1 MANGESTTLQLTP
14 GGIMVTER
22 KVIEPIL
29 PMGHL
34 VKKLGCEV
42 TWKEDGLSIQHPLRG
57 PLPVQNQNGC
67 PQLPRALTLELI
79 EELEAMG
86 LQFKAKTLK
95 FEEEKK
101 WMLELVEATQFYESF
116 QLRSR
121 IAWWWMWATGKTC
134 L

>member
-57 PLPVQNQNGC
+57 LCQYKIKMVVPNCHGH
-67 PQLPRALTLELI
+67 
-79 EELEAMG
+79 
-86 LQFKAKTLK
+86 
-95 FEEEKK
+95 
-101 WMLELVEATQFYESF
+101 
-116 QLRSR
+116 
-121 IAWWWMWATGKTC
+121 
-134 L
+134 